1 MNWILDI
8 ICIAIITLT
17 IAFAVRN
24 GFVKTLVSAASFLI
38 AVFITFC
45 FASQLSDALRSTPVA
60 DRIRESTREK
70 IEDLVLESTG
80 GGESLLN
87 GENEAFN
94 TLLGLAGYSIDEAR
108 EWVKGESHDSFAAV
122 IADKISEPVIGAV
135 CTALAIIILYFGT
148 KLALAVA
155 AWLLDKLMK
164 LPVLR
169 SCNKLLGA
177 VLGAVLAVMRVML
190 FCFIANIIIS
200 NAEFLGA
207 DALRSIDPQKTLI
220 FAFFSG
226 NRLFSFFLK

>member
-80 GGESLLN
+80 SGESLLN

-135 CTALAIIILYFGT
+135 CTALAVIILYFGT

-164 LPVLR
+164 LIKENSGKIRLDSTKPNQLILSTGKIGLKEKSEYIR
-169 SCNKLLGA
+169 EKL
-177 VLGAVLAVMRVML
+177 
-190 FCFIANIIIS
+190 
-200 NAEFLGA
+200 E
-207 DALRSIDPQKTLI
+207 TLI
-220 FAFFSG
+220 
-226 NRLFSFFLK
+226 